1 MTPRADV
8 VGSLLRPEALRLA
21 RQGAREGRVTPEAL
35 RAAEDQAVREAI
47 ALQEGAGLDVI
58 TDGELRRSSWVI
70 TIPLR
75 EDAAGRPPLG
85 GFEFLPADPGWWSL
99 WKEPDG
105 RRAQV
110 WTSPTRPFITR
121 PIQVARD
128 VVSDE
133 YAFLR
138 ANARARSKFTIPSP
152 SWHRIFW
159 HPEYSRAAYPTPE
172 DFLRAIAGYL
182 REQVVPRIIAL
193 GGDYIQMDAPNYAQ
207 WHVDGENRAAFEAW
221 GHDMAAELVA
231 DAEIDDTVFEG
242 VRGVTRAI
250 HICRGNAPGGR
261 WLANG
266 GYERIAAEVFPRLT
280 RYDRLLLEYD
290 TPRAGDFGP
299 LRHVRPEAT
308 VVLGLLTTK
317 QGELEDAALVETR
330 IREAARQVPLDRLA
344 LSPQC
349 GFASGEAGNPLT
361 PTQQEAKLRR
371 VATIARRVWPAG

>member
-8 VGSLLRPEALRLA
+8 VGSLLRPEALRRA

-75 EDAAGRPPLG
+75 EDAAARPPLG

-110 WTSPTRPFITR
+110 WTNPTRPFITR

-172 DFLRAIAGYL
+172 DFLCAIAGYL

-221 GHDMAAELVA
+221 GHEMTAELVA

-266 GYERIAAEVFPRLT
+266 GYERIAGEVFPRLT

-299 LRHVRPEAT
+299 LRHVRPDAT

-317 QGELEDAALVETR
+317 LGDLEDAALVETR
-330 IREAARQVPLDRLA
+330 IREAARHIPLERLA

-349 GFASGEAGNPLT
+349 GFASSEAGNPLT
-361 PTQQEAKLRR
+361 PPQQEAKLRR
-371 VATIARRVWPAG
+371 VATVARRVWPG